1 MGAQMLKDEPISIL
15 LTMIILFGQDFCV
28 LQQKKHVQKQQETY
42 IVLLQKYI
50 SSQLPARKACAKF
63 AACME
68 VVTNLREM
76 VDIKKI
82 RNVSI
87 NVRIWEMFW
96 NVYFVFLYVIWTSI
110 FFFFFLALVL
120 WKDLISLSKVQM
132 LDFSGKIRVMYLLS
146 WMFKRPFK
154 I

>member
-1 MGAQMLKDEPISIL
+1 MKHIDYKTFNSVQAIGQNPTEDRYNVLQEKVAQMLKDEPISIL
-15 LTMIILFGQDFCV
+15 LTMIVLFGQDFCV

-110 FFFFFLALVL
+110 FFFFPST
-120 WKDLISLSKVQM
+120 SLM
-132 LDFSGKIRVMYLLS
+132 
-146 WMFKRPFK
+146 KR
-154 I
+154 